1 MPEEREAQLLKK
13 VKGVRVVKKVPER
26 IRSVGP
32 PGRPMAM
39 NVRYGTRTITYT
51 LRRSARRTLG
61 IEVLPDLSVHVVA
74 PMNAAL
80 PLIEAKVV
88 AKGHWLLKQFRH
100 FEEFLP
106 RTPPREFVPG
116 ESHNYLGRRYVLKVR
131 AGKERSVKLK
141 GGELV
146 VTLPERNDREQVR
159 QLLAGWYHAH
169 AKRVFHERMQAAL
182 PLFKKH
188 KLGEAPMRITRMTKR
203 WGSCTT
209 SGRILLNPDLITMP
223 VRC

>member
-106 RTPPREFVPG
+106 RTPPR
-116 ESHNYLGRRYVLKVR
+116 
-131 AGKERSVKLK
+131 
-141 GGELV
+141 
-146 VTLPERNDREQVR
+146 
-159 QLLAGWYHAH
+159 
-169 AKRVFHERMQAAL
+169 
-182 PLFKKH
+182 
-188 KLGEAPMRITRMTKR
+188 
-203 WGSCTT
+203 
-209 SGRILLNPDLITMP
+209 
-223 VRC
+223 